1 MNNKYINFYNNLVKL
16 TRNKKLYNE
25 YSAEDKFSERLII
38 LLFHFAFFLNIF
50 KFYNDKNVLQEIFDY
65 FFKQIELSLR
75 EMGFGDPSINKKMK
89 SYINIF
95 YSILKE
101 IDAWDTKNQEKQRQ
115 VISQYMILNKKSLL
129 LVKYFTN
136 YRKFLINSTL
146 NSLLKGVTK
155 PDF

>member
-25 YSAEDKFSERLII
+25 YSVEDKFSERLII

-50 KFYNDKNVLQEIFDY
+50 KSYDDKNVLQEIFDC

-75 EMGFGDPSINKKMK
+75 EMGFGDPSVNKKMK
-89 SYINIF
+89 SYISIF
-95 YSILKE
+95 YSILNE
-101 IDAWDTKNQEKQRQ
+101 IDRWDTKNQEKQSQ
-115 VISQYMILNKKSLL
+115 VISQYMKLNEKTLL

-136 YRKFLINSTL
+136 YRKFLKNSTL
-146 NSLLKGVTK
+146 NSLLKGVVNS
-155 PDF
+155 DF

>member
-25 YSAEDKFSERLII
+25 YSVEDKFSERLII

-50 KFYNDKNVLQEIFDY
+50 KSYDDKNVLQEIFDC

-75 EMGFGDPSINKKMK
+75 EMGFGDPSVNKKMK
-89 SYINIF
+89 SYISIF
-95 YSILKE
+95 YSILNE
-101 IDAWDTKNQEKQRQ
+101 IDLWDTKNQEKQSH
-115 VISQYMILNKKSLL
+115 VISQYMKLNEKTLL

-136 YRKFLINSTL
+136 YRKFLKNSTL
-146 NSLLKGVTK
+146 NSLLKGVVNS
-155 PDF
+155 DF

>member
-25 YSAEDKFSERLII
+25 YSIEDKFSERLII

-50 KFYNDKNVLQEIFDY
+50 KSYDDKNVLQEIFDC

-75 EMGFGDPSINKKMK
+75 EMGFGDPSVNKKMK
-89 SYINIF
+89 SYISIF
-95 YSILKE
+95 YSILNE
-101 IDAWDTKNQEKQRQ
+101 IDLWDTKNQEKQSQ
-115 VISQYMILNKKSLL
+115 VISQYMKLNEKTLL

-136 YRKFLINSTL
+136 YRKFLKNSTL
-146 NSLLKGVTK
+146 NSLLKGVVNS
-155 PDF
+155 DF

>member
-16 TRNKKLYNE
+16 TRNKKLYNK

-75 EMGFGDPSINKKMK
+75 EMGFGDPSVNKKMK

-95 YSILKE
+95 YSILNE
-101 IDAWDTKNQEKQRQ
+101 IDLWDTKNQEKQSH
-115 VISQYMILNKKSLL
+115 VISQYMKK
-129 LVKYFTN
+129 VHK
-136 YRKFLINSTL
+136 
-146 NSLLKGVTK
+146 
-155 PDF
+155 

>member
-25 YSAEDKFSERLII
+25 YSVEDKFSERLII

-50 KFYNDKNVLQEIFDY
+50 KSYDDKNVLQEIFDC

-75 EMGFGDPSINKKMK
+75 EMGFGDPSVNKKMK
-89 SYINIF
+89 SYISIF
-95 YSILKE
+95 YSILNE
-101 IDAWDTKNQEKQRQ
+101 IDLWDTKNQEKQSQ
-115 VISQYMILNKKSLL
+115 VISQYMKLNEKTLL

-136 YRKFLINSTL
+136 YRKFLKNSTL
-146 NSLLKGVTK
+146 NSLLKGVVNS
-155 PDF
+155 DF

>member
-16 TRNKKLYNE
+16 TRNKKLYKE
-25 YSAEDKFSERLII
+25 YSAEDNFSERLII

-50 KFYNDKNVLQEIFDY
+50 KFHDDKNVLQEIFDC

-75 EMGFGDPSINKKMK
+75 EMGFGDPSVNKKMK
-89 SYINIF
+89 SYISIF
-95 YSILKE
+95 YSILNE